1 MNNNTIFTIIIG
13 AVILLSGAALS
24 LFFWKKSKMG
34 SFKKVIVIVV
44 TIILLIFAA
53 MVIIDACSPKR
64 DYYDDIRIPA
74 EEYGGEIVIKEWS
87 YLLGS
92 GADVYFK
99 RDGGKEV
106 LLGKLSG
113 GDNGYCPFRDGKYT
127 ANIENGVLTLEWCK
141 FSDNNDK
148 PWEKKSFELPL
159 N

>member
-1 MNNNTIFTIIIG
+1 MNNNTIFAIIIG

-34 SFKKVIVIVV
+34 GLKKVIVIVAA
-44 TIILLIFAA
+44 IILLIVAA
-53 MVIIDACSPKR
+53 AAVIDANAPKK

-127 ANIENGVLTLEWCK
+127 ANIDNGVLTLEWCK
-141 FSDNNDK
+141 FSDNKDK
-148 PWEKKSFELPL
+148 PWEKTSFELHS